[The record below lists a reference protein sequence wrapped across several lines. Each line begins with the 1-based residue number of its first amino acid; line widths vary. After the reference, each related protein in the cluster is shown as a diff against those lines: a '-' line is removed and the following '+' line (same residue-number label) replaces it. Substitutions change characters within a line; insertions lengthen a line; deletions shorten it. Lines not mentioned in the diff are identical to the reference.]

1 MGPLMAT
8 PVTSLLAVG
17 SEYVLFGAAGL
28 ISVAAFGGL
37 ILAPAL
43 SAFGR
48 GWEKLAAGVLSLFIL
63 AALVM
68 IGLGIGFLVFY
79 NWDSIS
85 GSFSP

>member
-1 MGPLMAT
+1 MGPLMALFA
-8 PVTSLLAVG
+8 PLLAVG
-17 SEYVLFGAAGL
+17 TEYVLFGIAGL
-28 ISVAAFGGL
+28 VSLAAFGGL

-68 IGLGIGFLVFY
+68 IGLGIGLLVFY
-79 NWDSIS
+79 NWDSIVEN
-85 GSFSP
+85 F